1 MASTRRRGAHAAAA
15 PLTPG
20 ASDAPGVPA
29 SAGAGAGAG
38 AGAAGARGAG
48 RTRGTRGAGGAV
60 GDISGRVSGF
70 RARLSPLRVILA
82 VLVLGFATI
91 VFTGGLWSSPSAEP
105 TVQQFLL
112 DWQQHYYASAAAL
125 TTGEPSVVTTELAN
139 AYSGL
144 DAAAWYLNMGPIKQ
158 SGRTATATFT
168 ASVDLGQDGAPWQYT
183 GNFALQRVGA
193 SWKIVWSP
201 SVINPGLSRGLH
213 LAVISTTAA
222 RMPILDA
229 EGRPLQ
235 VRSTAYVVGVR
246 PDKLKDPAATADA
259 LFRITGIDPTEMLGW
274 IHAAPPGRFREL
286 VTFTPSRYNRI
297 AHRLNKIHNL
307 IVEKRRVRL
316 FDSIA
321 KAVVGSVGTEA
332 SKALRY
338 AGIAY
343 RPGATVGTS
352 GLQQRYQAYLTGTP
366 KTEVVAATAS
376 GRTVRVLRTW
386 SGHPPAAVHTT
397 IDAAVQ
403 QAATR
408 AVTAAPGSAAIVA
421 MQSSS
426 GRILAVANHKARGI
440 PSIDPLAGQYPPGA
454 AFTIVSTEALLAKGV
469 TANTP
474 IPCTKVNTIGGHNF
488 RNVPDKTRADQ
499 GATLGGDFAQS
510 CATAFAGLSLRLS
523 NAELNKAAGGF
534 GFGRSWQLPL
544 KHFSGT
550 VGTADSVTQL
560 AAATIGQGN
569 VKVSPLTM
577 AVVAAQVATGAWHEP
592 ALVTRPPDAE
602 QSRQSPFAT
611 DTLASLR
618 DLMRAAVR
626 SGAARSANVS
636 GPMVYGQV
644 GTAPLTS
651 GKHQKWATW
660 FVGYRGDI
668 AFAAVEFTTS
678 PRVSAAP
685 LARSFLVSA
694 PAR

>member
-1 MASTRRRGAHAAAA
+1 
-15 PLTPG
+15 
-20 ASDAPGVPA
+20 
-29 SAGAGAGAG
+29 
-38 AGAAGARGAG
+38 
-48 RTRGTRGAGGAV
+48 
-60 GDISGRVSGF
+60 VSGF
-70 RARLSPLRVILA
+70 RARLSPVRVIIA
-82 VLVLGFATI
+82 VLVLGFTTI

-112 DWQQHYYASAAAL
+112 NWQQHSYAAAAAL

-139 AYSGL
+139 AYRGL
-144 DAAAWYLNMGPIKQ
+144 DAAAFYLNMGPIKQ
-158 SGRTATATFT
+158 AGSTATARFT

-183 GNFALQRVGA
+183 GKLTLRRVGQ

-201 SVINPGLSRGLH
+201 SVINPGLGPKLR
-213 LAVISTTAA
+213 LAVISTTRP

-235 VRSTAYVVGVR
+235 VPSTAYVVGVK

-259 LFRITGIDPTEMLGW
+259 LFQITGIDPTEMLGW
-274 IHAAPPGRFREL
+274 IHAAPPKRFREL
-286 VTFTPSRYNRI
+286 VTFTPSKYNRI
-297 AHRLNKIHNL
+297 AHRLKKVPDL
-307 IVEKRRVRL
+307 IIEKRRVRL

-321 KAVVGSVGTEA
+321 KAVVGSVGAEA
-332 SKALRY
+332 SGALHN

-343 RPGATVGTS
+343 RPGTTVGLS
-352 GLQQRYQAYLTGTP
+352 GLQSRYQAYLTGTP

-376 GRTVRVLRTW
+376 GRTVRVLKTW
-386 SGHPPAAVHTT
+386 PGRAPASVHTT
-397 IDAAVQ
+397 IDAGVQ

-408 AVTAAPGSAAIVA
+408 AVTAALGSAAIVA
-421 MQSSS
+421 MQASS

-469 TANTP
+469 TADTP
-474 IPCTKVNTIGGHNF
+474 IPCTPVNTVGGHNF
-488 RNVPDKTRADQ
+488 RNVPNKTKADQ

-523 NAELNKAAGGF
+523 TAELNKAAAGF
-534 GFGRSWQLPL
+534 GFGRLWQLPL
-544 KHFSGT
+544 HGFSGT
-550 VGTADSVTQL
+550 VGTSAGVTQL

-577 AVVAAQVATGAWHEP
+577 ADVAAQVATGTWHEP
-592 ALVTRPPDAE
+592 ALVTRPPDAQ
-602 QSRQSPFAT
+602 QSRQTPFAAG
-611 DTLASLR
+611 TLASLR
-618 DLMRAAVR
+618 DLMRNAVR
-626 SGAARSANVS
+626 SGAARRANVS

-668 AFAAVEFTTS
+668 AFAAVVFSTS
-678 PRVSAAP
+678 PQVSAAS
-685 LARSFLVSA
+685 LARRFLLSA
-694 PAR
+694 PTR